1 MKSRQD
7 AEDSKFLTLKAQSDD
22 SLLGPG
28 SNTPESVPITR
39 LMPGRVEAAGEPH
52 FGYNAGKRIVD
63 LLLAISLLLLIA
75 PVFLAATLVLLLQG
89 GHVFFGQRRL
99 GLGASE
105 FTCWKFRS
113 MVLDAEKQLE
123 SIRGTAAN
131 VTQGPTFKNAADPR
145 ITGFGRILRQT
156 SIDELPQLL
165 NVLRGEMSIVGPRP
179 LAVDE
184 NRYKPGQDRRL
195 SVKPGLTCIWQVSG
209 RSDITFD
216 RWMEMDVEYVETR
229 SLLKDLSLILR
240 TLPAVLTRKGAM

>member
-1 MKSRQD
+1 LTESGEALSLGLPQSELATAHSAGAEIRAEIPGKVD
-7 AEDSKFLTLKAQSDD
+7 AAS
-22 SLLGPG
+22 
-28 SNTPESVPITR
+28 
-39 LMPGRVEAAGEPH
+39 EPH
-52 FGYNAGKRIVD
+52 FGYNAAKRVLD
-63 LLLAISLLLLIA
+63 LVIAISLLLLTL
-75 PVFLAATLVLLLQG
+75 PVFLGVTLVLLLRG

-99 GLGASE
+99 GLGAKE

-113 MVLDAEKQLE
+113 MVVDAEKQ
-123 SIRGTAAN
+123 IDMVRNTADN
-131 VTQGPTFKNAADPR
+131 LTQGPTFKNAADPR

-165 NVLRGEMSIVGPRP
+165 NVLRGDMSIVGPRP

-216 RWMEMDVEYVETR
+216 RWMELDVEYVETR
-229 SLLKDLSLILR
+229 SLGKDLGLILR
-240 TLPAVLTRKGAM
+240 TVPAVITRKGAM

>member
-1 MKSRQD
+1 MNNRQD
-7 AEDSKFLTLKAQSDD
+7 ADNSGLRIVNAQSRDAD
-22 SLLGPG
+22 ELPHGSRLGNSGPYAWLDG
-28 SNTPESVPITR
+28 A
-39 LMPGRVEAAGEPH
+39 RVEVAAEPH
-52 FGYNAGKRIVD
+52 FGYNLAKRTLDIIF
-63 LLLAISLLLLIA
+63 ATLLLLLTA
-75 PVFLAATLVLLLQG
+75 PFFLGVTLVLLLQG

-99 GLGASE
+99 GLGAKE

-113 MVLDAEKQLE
+113 MVIDAEKQIDAVRE
-123 SIRGTAAN
+123 MN
-131 VTQGPTFKNAADPR
+131 VTDGPTFKNAGDPR
-145 ITGFGRILRQT
+145 ITSFGRILRKT

-165 NVLRGEMSIVGPRP
+165 NVLRGDMSLVGPRP

-229 SLLKDLSLILR
+229 SLLKDLGLILR
-240 TLPAVLTRKGAM
+240 TVPAVLTRKGAM

>member
-1 MKSRQD
+1 MIPS
-7 AEDSKFLTLKAQSDD
+7 AQARGADD
-22 SLLGPG
+22 SLQGLGSTT
-28 SNTPESVPITR
+28 SNSVPITR
-39 LMPGRVEAAGEPH
+39 LPPGGVEAASEPH
-52 FGYNAGKRIVD
+52 FGYNASKRIVD
-63 LLLAISLLLLIA
+63 LGIAVGLLLLTA
-75 PVFLAATLVLLLQG
+75 PVFLVVTLVLLLRG

-99 GLGASE
+99 GLGAKE

-113 MVLDAEKQLE
+113 MVIDAEKQLE
-123 SIRGTAAN
+123 SVRDMAAN

-165 NVLRGEMSIVGPRP
+165 NVLRGDMSIVGPRP

-229 SLLKDLSLILR
+229 SLRKDLHLILL